1 MLRKLDRLGFRDYIN
16 SFFKSYL
23 TDRQTYVNIGG
34 HDSTVRTTNI
44 GLPQGSVSATWL
56 FSLYINDLHRTSN
69 KLNFIHFADDTTV
82 YMSGRDLTVLCREV
96 CEELNA
102 IDDWLKANRLSLNT
116 DKTYF
121 MIHTH
126 NKFDINDYSIKIRD
140 KTIKYVRS
148 TKFLGLILDDRFS
161 YSDHVSQLVKQLS
174 KIKGVL
180 LKLSHVVPSFVIRKI
195 YYALFYSRISCNIT
209 VWGNGNVTD
218 VNRVRKINKS
228 VMDIFLNKVPNSIP
242 RPFLYNDLYNFACLK
257 TLHIY
262 NYNEFFTYFNE
273 KFWVLHLFTIMAQG
287 LWVILVT
294 PCHLY
299 LSQLVTVNFYSR
311 PLNFGTHCLCTWK
324 KWKIRIYSGLLLNL
338 GFPVIYSSIF
348 PHYSVI
354 SVRVSFAVHAF
365 FL

>member
-1 MLRKLDRLGFRDYIN
+1 MLRKLDRLGFRDNIN

-44 GLPQGSVSATWL
+44 GLSQGSVPATWL
-56 FSLYINDLHRTSN
+56 LSLYINDLHRTSG
-69 KLNFIHFADDTTV
+69 IHFADDTTV
-82 YMSGRDLTVLCREV
+82 YMSGRDLTDLCREV

-102 IDDWLKANRLSLNT
+102 IDDCLKANRLSLNT

-195 YYALFYSRISCNIT
+195 YYDLFYSRISYNIT
-209 VWGNGNVTD
+209 VWGNGNITGVD
-218 VNRVRKINKS
+218 RVRKINKS
-228 VMDIFLNKVPNSIP
+228 VMDIFLNKVPNSI
-242 RPFLYNDLYNFACLK
+242 RYLCPFLYNDLYNFACLK
-257 TLHIY
+257 TLHKY
-262 NYNEFFTYFNE
+262 NYYEFFTYFNE
-273 KFWVLHLFTIMAQG
+273 NFLSLAPIHDHGTRFVSNIGYTLPTLFK
-287 LWVILVT
+287 
-294 PCHLY
+294 
-299 LSQLVTVNFYSR
+299 QLVTVN
-311 PLNFGTHCLCTWK
+311 GTYCLCT
-324 KWKIRIYSGLLLNL
+324 
-338 GFPVIYSSIF
+338 
-348 PHYSVI
+348 
-354 SVRVSFAVHAF
+354 
-365 FL
+365 